1 MKSIIENLR
10 PEVGHLKLT
19 KTMLDKSIIDA
30 NASIQK
36 LALLLGV
43 DMAELSAGE
52 KVELEGEYTD
62 GTPCKIRLYRA
73 ATRGDKRVSISG
85 LKQRAEVGADIALSY
100 RRCNESGGII
110 LVVNLS
116 TQFENLNTTGIKQRA
131 SAWGLI

>member
-1 MKSIIENLR
+1 MRSIIENLK

-19 KTMLDKSIIDA
+19 KTMLDKCIIDA

-43 DMAELSAGE
+43 DMAELSAGD
-52 KVELEGEYTD
+52 KVELVGEYTD

-85 LKQRAEVGADIALSY
+85 LKQRAAVGADIALSY
-100 RRCNESGGII
+100 RRCNKSGGII
-110 LVVNLS
+110 LVINLS
-116 TQFENLNTTGIKQRA
+116 TEFENLNTTAVTERARIWGI
-131 SAWGLI
+131 I